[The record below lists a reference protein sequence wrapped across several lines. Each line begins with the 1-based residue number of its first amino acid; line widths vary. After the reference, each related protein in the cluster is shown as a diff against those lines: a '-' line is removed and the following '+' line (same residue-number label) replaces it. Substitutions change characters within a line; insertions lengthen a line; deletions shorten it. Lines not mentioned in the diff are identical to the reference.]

1 MIASLVLS
9 LLAIASGTLLTYEYD
24 EGAPLASRL
33 CSGACI
39 GFAAMALV
47 GFVIALF
54 FGLNPYSIGL
64 TALTLAIPLLLLTR
78 VATRNQL
85 NDDINQAL
93 KAISRASARPD
104 RWAFIYFLFY
114 AGVMIVMWL
123 V

>member
-1 MIASLVLS
+1 MIASLALS
-9 LLAIASGTLLTYEYD
+9 ILAIASGTLLTYEYD

-33 CSGACI
+33 CSGACV

-64 TALTLAIPLLLLTR
+64 IALTLAIPLLLLTR
-78 VATRNQL
+78 VATRDQL

-93 KAISRASARPD
+93 KAITRASARPH
-104 RWAFIYFLFY
+104 R
-114 AGVMIVMWL
+114 
-123 V
+123 